1 MLASRSSLAGGTGR
15 AGNTTSSSGGPAG
28 PGKSGGT
35 SEAVP
40 ARSRRTGAGS
50 GEGFARL
57 FAGLAVPGG
66 TGPAGTG
73 KPGRR
78 GDAFSGTAAGA
89 LAKILL
95 LGPLNAVAVW
105 AAVILASERLY
116 WLLALLAVG
125 CGLIDYVFLARRA
138 YPWRYLVPGLFFMAV
153 MVVYP
158 LCYTVLVA
166 FTNYGT
172 GHILSKDMAIRH
184 YTSRYVLKEDLP
196 QYSAVIFRDDG
207 GRFAV
212 LLTDS
217 AGQQL
222 VGVRDKVVRLEDS
235 GLKPA
240 DEDGDGVLDRI
251 GDFRAVPALSVFKYL
266 SDLQKLEFRI
276 GDDDGDDDGSD
287 NVLKMRTPDSFATY
301 SPEFR
306 YNKDRDALVDVEH
319 GTVYYAR
326 DGSFVADSGEALDT
340 GYKAKV
346 GWRNFRNLVRNPQ
359 VSGPFFRVFVW
370 TFVWAALSVLTTF
383 SLGLLLA
390 VILNDARMKFRTF
403 YRVVLILP
411 YAMPAFISALI
422 WRGLFNTEVGLVNS
436 VLKSIIGVGVPWL
449 QDPLWAKVALIIV
462 NLWLGFPYMML
473 VCLGALQSIPH
484 ELYEAST
491 VDGATGWQQF
501 RLITLPLLL
510 VSVAPLLISSF
521 AFNFNN
527 FNVVYLVTKG
537 RPAIPGAQT
546 PAGATDILISYT
558 YRLAFESAA
567 GTDYGLAAAVTMI
580 IFLIVGTLSW
590 INFRFTGALEEV
602 RENA

>member
-1 MLASRSSLAGGTGR
+1 M
-15 AGNTTSSSGGPAG
+15 
-28 PGKSGGT
+28 
-35 SEAVP
+35 
-40 ARSRRTGAGS
+40 
-50 GEGFARL
+50 
-57 FAGLAVPGG
+57 
-66 TGPAGTG
+66 
-73 KPGRR
+73 
-78 GDAFSGTAAGA
+78 AGA
-89 LAKILL
+89 VAKILL
-95 LGPLNAVAVW
+95 LGPLNAIAVW
-105 AAVILASERLY
+105 AAVILAGERQL
-116 WLLALLAVG
+116 WLLALLIAG

-138 YPWRYLVPGLFFMAV
+138 YPWRYLIPGLFFMAV

-172 GHILSKDMAIRH
+172 GHILSKDLAVQH

-196 QYSAVIFRDDG
+196 QYAAAIFRNDA

-217 AGQQL
+217 NGSRF
-222 VGVRDKVVRLEDS
+222 VGLGDRVVPLQDARLD
-235 GLKPA
+235 PA
-240 DEDGDGVLDRI
+240 DEDGDGVTDRI
-251 GDFRAVPALSVFKYL
+251 GEYRAVSTLAVFQYL
-266 SDLQKLEFRI
+266 SELQKLEFRV
-276 GDDDGDDDGSD
+276 GDDA
-287 NVLKMRTPDSFATY
+287 LRMRTPDSFATY
-301 SPEFR
+301 VPEFR
-306 YNKDRDALVDVEH
+306 YDKDLDALVDVENE
-319 GTVYYAR
+319 TVYYAR
-326 DGSFVADSGEALDT
+326 DGSFVADSGETLDT
-340 GYKAKV
+340 GYKASV
-346 GWRNFRNLVRNPQ
+346 GWRNFKSLVRNPQ
-359 VSGPFFRVFVW
+359 ISGPFFRVFVW
-370 TFVWAALSVLTTF
+370 TFTWAALSVITTF

-390 VILNDARMKFRTF
+390 VILNDAKMKFRTF
-403 YRVVLILP
+403 YRVALILP

-422 WRGLFNTEVGLVNS
+422 WRGLLNTEVGLVNS

-449 QDPLWAKVALIIV
+449 QDPLWAKVALILV

-491 VDGATGWQQF
+491 VDGASGWQQF
-501 RLITLPLLL
+501 WRITLPLLL

-527 FNVVYLVTKG
+527 FSVVYLVTRG

-567 GTDYGLAAAVTMI
+567 GTDYGLASAVTII

>member
-1 MLASRSSLAGGTGR
+1 M
-15 AGNTTSSSGGPAG
+15 
-28 PGKSGGT
+28 
-35 SEAVP
+35 
-40 ARSRRTGAGS
+40 
-50 GEGFARL
+50 
-57 FAGLAVPGG
+57 
-66 TGPAGTG
+66 
-73 KPGRR
+73 
-78 GDAFSGTAAGA
+78 AGA
-89 LAKILL
+89 IVKVLL
-95 LGPLNAVAVW
+95 LGPLNAIAVW
-105 AAVILASERLY
+105 AAVILAGERQFL
-116 WLLALLAVG
+116 LLALLVAG

-138 YPWRYLVPGLFFMAV
+138 YPWRYLIPGLFFMAV

-172 GHILSKDMAIRH
+172 GHILSKDLAIQH

-196 QYSAVIFRDDG
+196 QYAAAIFRNDA

-217 AGQQL
+217 AGKRF
-222 VGVRDKVVRLEDS
+222 VGVKDKVVPLEDA
-235 GLKPA
+235 GLELKPV
-240 DEDGDGVLDRI
+240 DEDGDGVPDRI
-251 GDFRAVPALSVFKYL
+251 GDYMAVPTLAVFQYL
-266 SDLQKLEFRI
+266 TDLQKLEFQS
-276 GDDDGDDDGSD
+276 GAGD
-287 NVLKMRTPDSFATY
+287 NVLKMRTPDTFATY
-301 SPEFR
+301 VPEFR
-306 YNKDRDALVDVEH
+306 YDKDLDALVDVESE
-319 GTVYYAR
+319 TVYYAR
-326 DGSFVADSGEALDT
+326 NGSFVADSGETLDT
-340 GYKAKV
+340 GYKASV
-346 GWRNFRNLVRNPQ
+346 GWRNFKSLVRNPQ
-359 VSGPFFRVFVW
+359 ISGPFFRVFVW
-370 TFVWAALSVLTTF
+370 TFTWAALSVITTF

-390 VILNDARMKFRTF
+390 VILNDAKMKFRTF
-403 YRVVLILP
+403 YRVALILP

-422 WRGLFNTEVGLVNS
+422 WRGLLNTEVGLVNS

-449 QDPLWAKVALIIV
+449 QDPLWAKVALILV

-491 VDGATGWQQF
+491 VDGASGWQQF
-501 RLITLPLLL
+501 WRITLPLLL

-527 FNVVYLVTKG
+527 FSVVYLVTRG

-567 GTDYGLAAAVTMI
+567 GTDYGLASAVTII